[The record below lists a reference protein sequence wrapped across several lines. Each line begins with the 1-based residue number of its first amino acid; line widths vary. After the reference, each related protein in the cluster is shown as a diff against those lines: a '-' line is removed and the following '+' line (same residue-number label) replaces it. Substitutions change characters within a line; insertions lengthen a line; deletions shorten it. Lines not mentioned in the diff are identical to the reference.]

1 MCLRDTICDCMS
13 ARNKNKF
20 GKVQGL
26 AGFSLLLLLWAGQYL
41 QITFLESCMFSL
53 FLSMLIVKVHRWVY
67 LGIFYMSSSAFES
80 YCTFNCSGFNYREKV
95 HLTAGSSASS
105 VNLLRMR
112 YGLMLVWGE
121 IREESTIHV
130 TGQSCDHPVQ
140 LWVGRGTSRRELQ
153 GYWWQGLLELKQ

>member
-1 MCLRDTICDCMS
+1 
-13 ARNKNKF
+13 
-20 GKVQGL
+20 
-26 AGFSLLLLLWAGQYL
+26 
-41 QITFLESCMFSL
+41 
-53 FLSMLIVKVHRWVY
+53 
-67 LGIFYMSSSAFES
+67 MSSSAFES
-80 YCTFNCSGFNYREKV
+80 YCTFNCSGFNYRDKV

-140 LWVGRGTSRRELQ
+140 LWVGRGTSRGELQ
-153 GYWWQGLLELKQ
+153 GYW